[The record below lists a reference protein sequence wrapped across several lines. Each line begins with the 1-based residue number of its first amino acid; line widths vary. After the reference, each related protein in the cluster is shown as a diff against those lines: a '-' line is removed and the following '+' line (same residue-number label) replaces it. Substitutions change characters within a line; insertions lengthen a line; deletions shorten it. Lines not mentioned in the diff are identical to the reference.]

1 MKLFKKNKDN
11 EINEAET
18 AESGLTEDIGAGTE
32 TEESGEPK
40 KANFRSLKFALI
52 CCAGALVVAAA
63 LLYATRFAAVDI
75 IKGAAE
81 VASIQNE
88 ETGSFIKYR
97 AFYILDN
104 YADEDSGKLYAV
116 VPDVNQMVTINFSK
130 RYEESVKALMEETE
144 QQVLSGSYAQD
155 KYVIAQG
162 TVAELSEEQSTE
174 MYEWFTEN
182 KESLI
187 ANHVI
192 SDAYD
197 AADYLSDKVLLV
209 DTVGGM
215 NQTLVLVLSGL
226 AVLLVLYVIAEL
238 VLMALGF
245 YKEPKP
251 EQDETS
257 AGESAEGASPEES
270 TQSAPASEEPTA
282 AKTDTAETEAATE
295 SAPEAEKKEETG
307 GEDKQ

>member
-11 EINEAET
+11 ETNEAET
-18 AESGLTEDIGAGTE
+18 AESGLTKDIGTGTE

-81 VASIQNE
+81 AASIQNE
-88 ETGSFIKYR
+88 ENGSFIKYR

-251 EQDETS
+251 EQDEN
-257 AGESAEGASPEES
+257 AESASPEEG
-270 TQSAPASEEPTA
+270 TQSAPVSGEPTA

-295 SAPEAEKKEETG
+295 SAPEVEKKEETG
-307 GEDKQ
+307 GEGKQ